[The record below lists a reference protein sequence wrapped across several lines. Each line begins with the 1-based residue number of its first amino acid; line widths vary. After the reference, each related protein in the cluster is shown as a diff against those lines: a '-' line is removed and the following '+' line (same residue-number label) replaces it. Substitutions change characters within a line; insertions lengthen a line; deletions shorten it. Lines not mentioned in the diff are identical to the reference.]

1 MNYETLLR
9 QRRSIR
15 EFEERDISL
24 DLVMEIIRDSC
35 LAPSAMNGQPWRFVV
50 INNRRWI
57 KRISDESKK
66 NHLRD
71 LEKNPFSPLNRYE
84 DRFRDEAFNVFYN
97 APCLVFIAGPCNVL
111 SVAVDCTLAA
121 AYFMFA
127 ATARGLGTCWVG
139 LGSNISDPEML
150 EAIGIPGDCR
160 IIAPLILGYPLS
172 IPEPRDR
179 EVPKVI
185 KILR

>member
-1 MNYETLLR
+1 
-9 QRRSIR
+9 
-15 EFEERDISL
+15 
-24 DLVMEIIRDSC
+24 
-35 LAPSAMNGQPWRFVV
+35 
-50 INNRRWI
+50 
-57 KRISDESKK
+57 
-66 NHLRD
+66 
-71 LEKNPFSPLNRYE
+71 
-84 DRFRDEAFNVFYN
+84 
-97 APCLVFIAGPCNVL
+97 
-111 SVAVDCTLAA
+111 VDCTLAA

>member
-9 QRRSIR
+9 RRRSIR
-15 EFEERDISL
+15 EFEERDIPP
-24 DLVMEIIRDSC
+24 DVVMEIIRESC
-35 LAPSAMNGQPWRFVV
+35 LAPSAMDGQPWRFVV
-50 INNRRWI
+50 VHNRRWI

-71 LEKNPFSPLNRYE
+71 IANNPSSPLIRYV
-84 DRFRDEAFNVFYN
+84 DRLRDEAFSVFYN
-97 APCLVFIAGPCNVL
+97 APCLVFIVGPRNVPSL
-111 SVAVDCTLAA
+111 AVDCALAA
-121 AYFMFA
+121 SYFMFA

-139 LGSNISDPEML
+139 LGANISNRKML

-172 IPEPRDR
+172 IPDPLDR
-179 EVPKVI
+179 EEP
-185 KILR
+185 KILKILQ